1 MDTRA
6 EELIRELLLAER
18 PDDAVLGEEGD
29 DHAGTTGITWVVDP
43 IDGTVNY
50 LYDIP
55 AYAVSIAAA
64 TGNPKV
70 PGEWQV
76 LAGAVADTKSSV
88 VDVVTEADRE
98 VERLIRNRLADAR
111 PADGILGEEEGGA
124 QTGTSGLTWVVDP
137 IDGTTNYLYGIPH
150 YAVSI
155 AVVEG
160 EPDPQT
166 WVDAVGVVHN
176 PASGELYAA
185 ATGEGATLDGQSL
198 RVPEPVPLAEALIG
212 TGFAYASE
220 MRGVQGAIATRLLPL
235 VRDLRRQG
243 TASLDLAFVAAGRL
257 NAYYERTLSPWDHA
271 AGAVIAREAGAV
283 VKGLGDAA
291 PSRDLVL
298 AGHPVLVAELEDL
311 LAGFGISEPS
321 LA

>member
-1 MDTRA
+1 MNLL
-6 EELIRELLLAER
+6 ELA
-18 PDDAVLGEEGD
+18 
-29 DHAGTTGITWVVDP
+29 T
-43 IDGTVNY
+43 
-50 LYDIP
+50 
-55 AYAVSIAAA
+55 SIALEAGELAARRRREGVEVAA
-64 TGNPKV
+64 T
-70 PGEWQV
+70 
-76 LAGAVADTKSSV
+76 KSTV

-98 VERLIRNRLADAR
+98 VERLIRGRIADAR
-111 PADGILGEEEGGA
+111 PDDAILGEEGGG
-124 QTGTSGLTWVVDP
+124 QTGTSGLTRVVDP

-150 YAVSI
+150 YAVSV

-160 EPDPQT
+160 EPDPLT

-185 ATGEGATLDGQSL
+185 AAGEGATLNGTSI

-212 TGFAYASE
+212 TGFAYAAE

-298 AGHPVLVAELEDL
+298 AGHPELVAELEVL
-311 LAGFGISEPS
+311 LAGFGVAEPPLS
-321 LA
+321 